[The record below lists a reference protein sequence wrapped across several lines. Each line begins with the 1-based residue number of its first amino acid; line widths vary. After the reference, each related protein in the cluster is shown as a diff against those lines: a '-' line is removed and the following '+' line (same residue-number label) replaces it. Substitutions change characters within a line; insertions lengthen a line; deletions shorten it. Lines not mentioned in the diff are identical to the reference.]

1 MSRLFEYYGITK
13 KKGEVIFSE
22 GDLADY
28 LYLIHQGKVQI
39 SKKVG
44 EAQEKILV
52 LGEGEF
58 VGEMA
63 VINEAPRSATAVA
76 VEDCELISMDRESFN
91 SGIRENHKFAVS
103 VIEMLSDRL
112 RETDD
117 VITDMVSKYRRE
129 KLFSEI
135 VTELVN
141 RGKRDASGQWTLVP
155 FDSLWE
161 KAITALPWG
170 EDFIRK
176 LLDEIVNEGTVSIK
190 RGSGGKKWIGCR
202 REK

>member
-13 KKGEVIFSE
+13 KQGEVLFRE
-22 GDLADY
+22 GEMADY

-44 EAQEKILV
+44 EALEEIQT

-91 SGIRENHKFAVS
+91 GGIRENHKFAVS
-103 VIEMLSDRL
+103 VIEMLSERL
-112 RETDD
+112 RETDE
-117 VITDMVSKYRRE
+117 VITDLVSKYRRE
-129 KLFSEI
+129 KLLSEI
-135 VTELVN
+135 AMELIRN
-141 RGKRDASGQWTLVP
+141 GKRDATGQWLLIP
-155 FDSLWE
+155 FDSFW
-161 KAITALPWG
+161 KRVVSALPWG
-170 EDFIRK
+170 EDFIQK
-176 LLDEIVNEGTVSIK
+176 LLDEIVNEGTVTIK
-190 RGSGGKKWIGCR
+190 KGANGNRWIGFR
-202 REK
+202 RE